1 MNHAEDHQH
10 HQQHHSQAGQSSRHG
25 AYIKLL
31 LMALLSFIAMYLLM
45 YAMVDRWS
53 NVFNHYNQVYMA
65 LMMTAPMVV
74 FELLLMRHM
83 YKNTHWNIAIVLISV
98 LVGVAAFICIR
109 QQTSINDQQFLRS
122 MIPHHA
128 GAILM
133 CKEAQ
138 LNDDRVKQLCQTIIK
153 GQQQEIN
160 QMHDLLHQLSR

>member
-1 MNHAEDHQH
+1 MNHADDHQS
-10 HQQHHSQAGQSSRHG
+10 HQQNHSQAGQSSRHG

-31 LMALLSFIAMYLLM
+31 LMALLSFMAMYLLM
-45 YAMVDRWS
+45 YAMVDRWL
-53 NVFNHYNQVYMA
+53 NVFHHLNQVYMA
-65 LMMTAPMVV
+65 LLMTAPMIV
-74 FELLLMRHM
+74 FELLFMQHM
-83 YKNTHWNIAIVLISV
+83 YKNTHWNVAIVLISV
-98 LVGVAAFICIR
+98 LVGIAAFIFIR

-160 QMHDLLHQLSR
+160 QMHDLLNQLSR